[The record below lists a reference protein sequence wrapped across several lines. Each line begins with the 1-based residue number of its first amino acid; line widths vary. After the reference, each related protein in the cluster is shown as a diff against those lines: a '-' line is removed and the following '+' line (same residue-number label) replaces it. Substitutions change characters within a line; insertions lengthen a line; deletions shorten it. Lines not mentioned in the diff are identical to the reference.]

1 MSASTVCT
9 TVNTGEKPDESGDAS
24 VMAGSDVQTHSR
36 GLCDTETEGDGV
48 DEVVVMCVVWG
59 GWKIGLSFYSV
70 DTGFLHTMSDV
81 AEAED
86 FGLTSEAT
94 PTHVPTPF
102 HAIPSPRDQLV
113 VWMKTPTCME
123 LHVCHSHLTTPTSRL
138 TTSTSCL
145 TTPTSSPHHSH
156 LLASPLPPPAS
167 PLPTSC
173 LTTPTS
179 SPHHSH
185 LTTPTSA
192 SPLPTSSPHHSHLT
206 TPTSP
211 LPPHHSHLL
220 PHHSHLLPHHS
231 HLLASPLPP
240 PASPL
245 PPPASPLPP
254 PRLTTPTL
262 TTPTSCLTTPTSCLT
277 TPTSP
282 LPPPRLTKHTC
293 SSSALQIFQK
303 ETHPSVYKGGGGSKE
318 GLSLF
323 GLTMICSMAQPTSRH
338 HEQDQIS
345 VGLKNVARPLRD
357 IPTLQQRLDAVSFL
371 AAPKNTEVATNIQ
384 DCLKHIRNLP
394 TIYNAI
400 FIGDM
405 CRALSQDISIF
416 KRIAAA
422 FTDELPRVASLI
434 NQIIDFGES
443 SLHNRFVVKPNI
455 DSELDE
461 KKQLYNGLPDLMT
474 QVAEE
479 ELAKLPDYIT
489 QCTIIYVPQLG
500 FLLSIPRA
508 LICWRRKTL
517 YCLAWSSCSYQTHG
531 HYKTDR
537 TKELDAQL
545 GDTQCEITDR
555 ETIIMHR
562 LQAVIL
568 EHTNI
573 LLDTVELAAELDCL
587 LALAVFAREHNC
599 VRPELQEEPGIYIKA
614 GRHPLQELC
623 VTAFVPNDAHI
634 DLKHGRMK
642 VLTGPNASG
651 KSVYLKQVGLLV
663 FMAHL
668 GSFVPADGALIG
680 MVDHIFTRIRT
691 RETVSVALSTFMIDL
706 NQVDGLALLTA
717 SLRHWLAKGSMC
729 PSVLV
734 STHFH
739 GLVKQKLLPDNEC
752 VEYLTMDTLR
762 DGDELVFLYQLV
774 PGLSDISY
782 ACHIAA
788 GVGLPTNIVQR
799 AAEVSE
805 LIRANKLVGK
815 IGGPGLKRQKEVY
828 V

>member
-86 FGLTSEAT
+86 FGLTKRGETLVFTVLTLETCKHRLFAT
-94 PTHVPTPF
+94 NLPGVPTNATAEQRHILVSSLLPTESLNMVRSIGALLKYVEKKRLGVELEDTSVPVPILALRNF
-102 HAIPSPRDQLV
+102 SLDQLV
-113 VWMKTPTCME
+113 VVDE
-123 LHVCHSHLTTPTSRL
+123 NSYI
-138 TTSTSCL
+138 
-145 TTPTSSPHHSH
+145 
-156 LLASPLPPPAS
+156 
-167 PLPTSC
+167 
-173 LTTPTS
+173 
-179 SPHHSH
+179 
-185 LTTPTSA
+185 
-192 SPLPTSSPHHSHLT
+192 
-206 TPTSP
+206 
-211 LPPHHSHLL
+211 
-220 PHHSHLLPHHS
+220 
-231 HLLASPLPP
+231 
-240 PASPL
+240 
-245 PPPASPLPP
+245 
-254 PRLTTPTL
+254 
-262 TTPTSCLTTPTSCLT
+262 
-277 TPTSP
+277 
-282 LPPPRLTKHTC
+282 
-293 SSSALQIFQK
+293 ALQIFQK

-323 GLTMICSMAQPTSRH
+323 GLTMICSMAPPTSRH

-345 VGLKNVARPLRD
+345 VGLKNFARPLRD

-371 AAPKNTEVATNIQ
+371 AALKNTEVTTNIQ

-455 DSELDE
+455 DAELDE

-508 LICWRRKTL
+508 PDMLEEKDFVL
-517 YCLAWSSCSYQTHG
+517 PGLEFVFLSNNMV

-815 IGGPGLKRQKEVY
+815 IGGPGLKRQKEVCEA
-828 V
+828 VVSKFLELDLDSDNIVSFLKDFVIPTTGEK